1 MGSIGRHVAPRKG
14 SWMRTETE
22 RRRAGDASSVDPQA
36 RPGVR
41 PPTDADTGS
50 HDGTGTDAPLAEDPA
65 AARQARRRHRMVGV
79 AVWPYRS
86 VRAWVLRRRKVIDL
100 RDRGLNAGVGLT
112 DTATR
117 PDEPSDPAASGAGRA
132 TGTTG

>member
-1 MGSIGRHVAPRKG
+1 
-14 SWMRTETE
+14 MRTETE
-22 RRRAGDASSVDPQA
+22 RRRAGDASSVDPHA
-36 RPGVR
+36 GVGVR

-50 HDGTGTDAPLAEDPA
+50 HDGTHDLAEDPA
-65 AARQARRRHRMVGV
+65 AARQARRRQRMVGV

-86 VRAWVLRRRKVIDL
+86 VRAWVLRRRKIIDL

-112 DTATR
+112 ETATR

>member
-1 MGSIGRHVAPRKG
+1 
-14 SWMRTETE
+14 MRTETE

-36 RPGVR
+36 RLGVR
-41 PPTDADTGS
+41 PPTHADTGG
-50 HDGTGTDAPLAEDPA
+50 HDGTGTDAPVAEDPA
-65 AARQARRRHRMVGV
+65 AARRARRRRRMVGV

-86 VRAWVLRRRKVIDL
+86 VRAWVLRRRKIIDL

-117 PDEPSDPAASGAGRA
+117 PDEPSDPAASVAGRA